1 MEDIGGF
8 YTGSITEDF
17 ATGLLIE
24 SKGYLSLALG
34 EPMASGKT
42 PHTYKEHIKQ
52 RSRWGRGVIS
62 TGKKLHILT
71 RKGLRLEQKLS
82 YLSSVTYW
90 YSSVKTLVYIMS
102 PILFAVFNIRV
113 FKCSWLDILV
123 YWAPMFIF
131 QDLCLRV
138 MSGNLVSSKWS
149 GIYETSVMPHLLI
162 PILKETF
169 GLSESK
175 FLVTDKTRRENRKV
189 DYRSMVPF
197 IILIFLSAVG
207 IVRAVLLIR
216 IDTILPMVIMLFWLL
231 RNFYFLFMAIFLID
245 GRDSDNEEVKVRDG
259 EFVYVEC
266 KDSDLKFEGITTFLT
281 EHSMKV
287 ILDEGDSLKIGERIR
302 IKVFKDA
309 YEADLEGVVID
320 KLNSRFNNQC
330 VHTLEILK
338 FNNSRD
344 EYLQI
349 LYDRIPTLPQTLNRD
364 LGIAPYFWR
373 NIIQRL
379 ALRNRM

>member
-1 MEDIGGF
+1 M
-8 YTGSITEDF
+8 
-17 ATGLLIE
+17 
-24 SKGYLSLALG
+24 ALG
-34 EPMASGKT
+34 EPLASGKT

-62 TGKKLHILT
+62 TGKKLHLLT
-71 RKGLRLEQKLS
+71 RKGLRLEQRLS

-102 PILFAVFNIRV
+102 PILFAVFNVRV
-113 FKCSWLDILV
+113 FKCSWLDLLV
-123 YWAPMFIF
+123 YWFPMFVF
-131 QDLCLRV
+131 QDVCLRAI
-138 MSGNLVSSKWS
+138 SGNLVSSEWS

-169 GLSESK
+169 GLSDSK
-175 FLVTDKTRRENRKV
+175 FLVTDKARRENRKA
-189 DYRSMVPF
+189 DYASMVPF
-197 IILIFLSAVG
+197 IILIFLSVVG
-207 IVRAVLLIR
+207 MVRVILLFR
-216 IDTILPMVIMLFWLL
+216 FDTILPMVIMLFWLL
-231 RNFYFLFMAIFLID
+231 RNLYFLVMAIFLID
-245 GRDSDNEEVKVRDG
+245 GRDSDDEEVKARDG
-259 EFVYVEC
+259 EFVNVEG
-266 KDSDLKFEGITTFLT
+266 KDSGLKYEGITTFLT

-302 IKVFKDA
+302 IKVYKDE
-309 YEADLEGVVID
+309 YEADLEGIVID
-320 KLNSRFNNQC
+320 KLNSRFNKQC

-373 NIIQRL
+373 NVIQRL
-379 ALRNRM
+379 ALHNHM